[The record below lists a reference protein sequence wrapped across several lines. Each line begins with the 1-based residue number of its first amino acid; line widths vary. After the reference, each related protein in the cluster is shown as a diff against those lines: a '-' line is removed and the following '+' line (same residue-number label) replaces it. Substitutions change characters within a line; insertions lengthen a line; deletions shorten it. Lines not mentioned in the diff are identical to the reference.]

1 MTEQSQHAF
10 PSGMVQDLDG
20 VRGTVLPSPH
30 APGPATQ
37 VVVQLESGQQ
47 VVVAADAFVRQPD
60 GTYCLPLRLAVL
72 PPVDRT
78 PGSSGAPLVLPVIE
92 EVLDVHTRRVVTG
105 TVRITKTVQ
114 EREVLVDEPQW
125 REDVEITRVPVQRVV
140 DGPIPVRTE
149 GDTTIISL
157 VEEVLVIEKRLML
170 VEELHLHT
178 RRRETRQPQR
188 DAAPRRGARG
198 AAAAR
203 HRNARRTPE
212 GAGSWRKPWWACETF
227 AEAGAGSAGP
237 GPSRLCT
244 K

>member
-20 VRGTVLPSPH
+20 VRGTVLPPSPH

-47 VVVAADAFVRQPD
+47 VVVAAAAFVRQPD

-78 PGSSGAPLVLPVIE
+78 PESAAGPPLVLPVIE

-114 EREVLVDEPQW
+114 EREVLVDEPLW
-125 REDVEITRVPVQRVV
+125 CEDVEITRVPVQRVV

-157 VEEVLVIEKRLML
+157 VEEVLVIKKRLML

-178 RRRETRQPQR
+178 RRRETRQPQQVTLRR
-188 DAAPRRGARG
+188 DEVHVERLPHA
-198 AAAAR
+198 
-203 HRNARRTPE
+203 T
-212 GAGSWRKPWWACETF
+212 ETH
-227 AEAGAGSAGP
+227 EEPQKEQDHGENP
-237 GPSRLCT
+237 GGLV
-244 K
+244 